1 LFAHKIRK
9 EKKMGRILTA
19 IFRKKKEKKKKETV
33 LISFSSSR
41 IFNWS
46 H

>member
-19 IFRKKKEKKKKETV
+19 IFRRNKKIRKKNSIDQ
-33 LISFSSSR
+33 LLFIQDF
-41 IFNWS
+41 
-46 H
+46 